1 VTVSVD
7 TLKTE
12 LSQLSPRE
20 RAELA
25 RYLTES
31 LDDGEDADAEAAWD
45 AELARRMQQ
54 ISDGTAI
61 GEPAEKVLRDLQA
74 KYA

>member
-1 VTVSVD
+1 MTASVD

-25 RYLTES
+25 RFLIES
-31 LDDGEDADAEAAWD
+31 LDDGEDVDAEAAWD

-61 GEPAEKVLRDLQA
+61 GEPADKVLRDLQA